1 MRGVVQR
8 VSYVKVMV
16 GNRLVA
22 KIGRGILVFLA
33 LQSGDTETDGSYMV
47 RKICGLRIFPSSD
60 GSKESDRSVVEVEG
74 EVCLVPQF
82 TLMGDVRKGNR
93 PSYSG
98 AEEPALALKLF
109 QMVAKSLEEAGVRVV
124 TGSFQD
130 HMHVELQN
138 DGPFT
143 ILLDS
148 KKIF

>member
-8 VSYVKVMV
+8 VSFVRVTV
-16 GNRLVA
+16 RNRLVGET
-22 KIGRGILVFLA
+22 GRGILVFLA
-33 LQSGDTETDGSYMV
+33 MESGDTEADCAYMA

-98 AEEPALALKLF
+98 AESPDLALKLF
-109 QMVAKSLEEAGVRVV
+109 QRVAKSLDHAGVRVV

-130 HMHVELQN
+130 HMHVDLQN

-143 ILLDS
+143 ILIDS